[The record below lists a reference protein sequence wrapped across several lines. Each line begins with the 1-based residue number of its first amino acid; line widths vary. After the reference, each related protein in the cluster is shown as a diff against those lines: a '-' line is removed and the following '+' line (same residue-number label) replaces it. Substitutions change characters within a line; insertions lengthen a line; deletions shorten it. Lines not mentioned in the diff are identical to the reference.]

1 MMPNEIEI
9 EDYYGNTIGIVYIK
23 EEVVEVKGELSI
35 ADWDTDEK
43 VRIQIE
49 NDKFSY

>member
-1 MMPNEIEI
+1 MLNEIEI

-23 EEVVEVKGELSI
+23 EKVIKVKGELSI
-35 ADWDTDEK
+35 ADWETDEK

-49 NDKFSY
+49 NDKFCY